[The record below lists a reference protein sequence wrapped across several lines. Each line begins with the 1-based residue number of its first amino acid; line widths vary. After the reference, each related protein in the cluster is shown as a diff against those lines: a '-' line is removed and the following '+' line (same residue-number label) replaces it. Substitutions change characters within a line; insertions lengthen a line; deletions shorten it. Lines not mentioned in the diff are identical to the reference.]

1 MVLHSRLIPFLVGQI
16 NECFAP
22 TKCKFISAA
31 PFSRRP
37 ASSDMHV
44 SGWSG
49 MGRDGAGMGEQG
61 GSRDAGKCSS

>member
-1 MVLHSRLIPFLVGQI
+1 MVLHSRLIPFPAGQK
-16 NECFAP
+16 NFV
-22 TKCKFISAA
+22 
-31 PFSRRP
+31 
-37 ASSDMHV
+37 SDMHV